1 MSSSIV
7 RVRDDA
13 HPPPNKDPLQRP
25 ADEGRVG
32 RSGIKDATYEKKF
45 TKISSA
51 AITCKFPV
59 FTNAANIYQLP
70 DTGNANIRSQLVQ
83 LSNKYTTTNKCSRR
97 RSPWHFS
104 ALKR

>member
-13 HPPPNKDPLQRP
+13 HPPPNKGPLQRP

-45 TKISSA
+45 TKNSSA
-51 AITCKFPV
+51 GSTCKFPKSSS
-59 FTNAANIYQLP
+59 AATIYQLP
-70 DTGNANIRSQLVQ
+70 DTGNANVRSLNTQLLNISWLANKRSQ
-83 LSNKYTTTNKCSRR
+83 R
-97 RSPWHFS
+97 RSPGHYS
-104 ALKR
+104 TLKR